1 MGTSMVIRT
10 TATEVSARVQVGGK
24 KQKCGNASHILE
36 TDMIVSATRM
46 Q

>member
-10 TATEVSARVQVGGK
+10 TAPQIPEQVQVGGK
-24 KQKCGNASHILE
+24 KQNVGMRPTFLE
-36 TDMIVSATRM
+36 TDIIVSATRM